1 MKKIL
6 IIEDD
11 KDMNNLLT
19 EILRSYGFNVIN
31 SFDALDAL
39 DKLKENSIDLILLDY
54 QMPKMNGLQFLE
66 KIRENR
72 TSIRAIMIS
81 AHGSRIIKE
90 KADELGVIQFLDKPF
105 ELEELVEV
113 VESNLK

>member
-19 EILRSYGFNVIN
+19 EILRSYDFEVIN
-31 SFDALDAL
+31 SFDALDAIE
-39 DKLKENSIDLILLDY
+39 KMKSHKIDLILLDY

-66 KIRENR
+66 KMKENE
-72 TSIRAIMIS
+72 TAIRAVMIS

-90 KADELGVIQFLDKPF
+90 RAGELGVVQFLDKPF
-105 ELEELVEV
+105 ELEELVGV
-113 VESNLK
+113 VENNLK

>member
-72 TSIRAIMIS
+72 TPTRAIMIS